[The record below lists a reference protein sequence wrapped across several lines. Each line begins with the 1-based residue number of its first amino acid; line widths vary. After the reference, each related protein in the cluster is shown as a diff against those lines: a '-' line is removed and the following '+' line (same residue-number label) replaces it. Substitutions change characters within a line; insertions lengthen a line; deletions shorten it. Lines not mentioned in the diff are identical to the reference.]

1 MCSRFLSRVEHNVFR
16 NVVPVGILG
25 VPPVQHVLVVDEDA
39 VQLVAQRHPVRVH
52 VVRPPEELD
61 FPDLDISDNE
71 TSKKYVQDDSGGLTV
86 GLTSF

>member
-1 MCSRFLSRVEHNVFR
+1 MRSRLLARVEDDVLDDL
-16 NVVPVGILG
+16 VAVGVDLVEPG
-25 VPPVQHVLVVDEDA
+25 EHLLVVDDDA

-86 GLTSF
+86 GLG